1 MTRSR
6 TNNAAG
12 SNVALGAGYLA
23 AGAGSGVICTKDDQ
37 SFTCRIKR
45 LVATIQGVM
54 FLALVLF
61 MIYYTIRNRNSI
73 FK

>member
-1 MTRSR
+1 MSRSK
-6 TNNAAG
+6 TNNAVG
-12 SNVALGAGYLA
+12 SNVAMGAGYLA
-23 AGAGSGVICTKDDQ
+23 AGAGSGVWCPPGDQ
-37 SFTCRIKR
+37 SFVCRIKR

-61 MIYYTIRNRNSI
+61 MVYYIIRNRNNI